1 MIVEIYGKP
10 MCPYCDK
17 AKMLCEMRKLE
28 YKYFMLNEDFT
39 KEELLEK
46 FPTARTFPQI
56 QFVIDGTTTY
66 VGGFQEL
73 PIQYCPFCGEQLDDR
88 EEEFQEELLEQM
100 EEFDDSE

>member
-56 QFVIDGTTTY
+56 KIDGEAI
-66 VGGFQEL
+66 GGYDKL
-73 PIQYCPFCGEQLDDR
+73 HDWHNKDWN
-88 EEEFQEELLEQM
+88 
-100 EEFDDSE
+100 DK

>member
-17 AKMLCEMRKLE
+17 AKMLCDMRNIE
-28 YKYFMLNEDFT
+28 YKYFMFNEDFT
-39 KEELLEK
+39 KEELLDK

-73 PIQYCPFCGEQLDDR
+73 QQHLGNMLKDNQ
-88 EEEFQEELLEQM
+88 
-100 EEFDDSE
+100 

>member
-17 AKMLCEMRKLE
+17 AKMLCDMRNIE

-39 KEELLEK
+39 KEELLNK
-46 FPTARTFPQI
+46 FP
-56 QFVIDGTTTY
+56 TY

-73 PIQYCPFCGEQLDDR
+73 QQHLGNMLKDNQ
-88 EEEFQEELLEQM
+88 
-100 EEFDDSE
+100 